1 MLKKTESMRD
11 RLIQEEFWDTGMRVA
26 ELVNQRVKDIN
37 FKTCKGTIREGK
49 GGKSRSFTLDF

>member
-26 ELVNQRVKDIN
+26 ELVN
-37 FKTCKGTIREGK
+37 
-49 GGKSRSFTLDF
+49 